1 MTANIDQQEHWA
13 DEGLSWVALEDRYN
27 EMLRPLGAVAMEHL
41 ALQPGEGVL
50 DIGCG
55 AGDTSLGLGEIV
67 GPSGSVL
74 GVDISTP
81 MVRRAT
87 ERSADVGHVNFV
99 EADAQTHDLHDTTV
113 DAIFSRFGVMF
124 FEDPGAAFA
133 NILSA
138 LRPGGRATFLVWQG
152 IEHNEWML
160 VPGGALMSVGIELP
174 LGGDPRAPGPFQLA
188 DAEWA
193 GSLLTDAGLTDVAT
207 EPVDTTMLVGGGLD
221 AEGSVSF
228 LRDSGIGKAML
239 DGVDD
244 DLVQRALEAAVEA
257 TRPFETDEGVR
268 MGAGMMVLSGTRP
281 D

>member
-1 MTANIDQQEHWA
+1 MTANTEQQEHWA
-13 DEGLSWVALEDRYN
+13 DEGLSWVALEDQYN
-27 EMLRPLGAVAMEHL
+27 EMLRPLGAMAMEHL

-50 DIGCG
+50 DVGCG
-55 AGDTSLGLGEIV
+55 TGDTSLGLGGIV
-67 GPSGSVL
+67 GPTGSVL

-81 MVRRAT
+81 MVRRAA
-87 ERSADVGHVNFV
+87 ERAADVDHVNFV
-99 EADAQTHDLHDTTV
+99 EADAQTHDLSDTAV
-113 DAIFSRFGVMF
+113 DAVFSRFGVMF
-124 FEDPGAAFA
+124 FEDPGEAFA

-152 IEHNEWML
+152 IEKNEWML

-174 LGGDPRAPGPFQLA
+174 LDGDPRAPGPFQLA

-193 GSLLTDAGLTDVAT
+193 GSLLTDAGLIDVAT

-221 AEGSVSF
+221 AEGSVAF
-228 LRDSGIGKAML
+228 LRDSGIGRSML
-239 DGVDD
+239 GGVDD

-268 MGAGMMVLSGTRP
+268 MGAGMMLVSGSRP